1 MKVKKKCRE
10 LLKIN
15 NKLEKGILKENNEL
29 YTDMIVYIRGS
40 EMTNYDQ
47 ELVRGDLIQM
57 IIDGQNRGDNI
68 ENVIGENYKNICDE
82 IIETMPKRTKFQKI
96 LLGVEHCF
104 SCIWILGM
112 ISIGKIVIW
121 NWGEK
126 KGDWKFILS
135 IGDIIN
141 MLIVIFLANVVVNY
155 ICKTA
160 LVNKEKNRIVSFLK
174 TWIGFMIVTGIMVA
188 SAYYLNYT
196 LINISLV
203 FAIVFV
209 VVAFICDIVLSRYT
223 M

>member
-82 IIETMPKRTKFQKI
+82 IIETMPKRDRK
-96 LLGVEHCF
+96 
-104 SCIWILGM
+104 S
-112 ISIGKIVIW
+112 
-121 NWGEK
+121 
-126 KGDWKFILS
+126 
-135 IGDIIN
+135 
-141 MLIVIFLANVVVNY
+141 VV
-155 ICKTA
+155 
-160 LVNKEKNRIVSFLK
+160 
-174 TWIGFMIVTGIMVA
+174 
-188 SAYYLNYT
+188 
-196 LINISLV
+196 
-203 FAIVFV
+203 
-209 VVAFICDIVLSRYT
+209 
-223 M
+223 